1 MEFNRDVYKFF
12 KASQYKTRKL
22 QLRRCRFKV
31 FHISVES
38 IKAEL
43 NQVKSKKVKGKI
55 SVEGVDFL
63 IPAMKPLRL
72 NINNFLCFLCF
83 FVAGKKKPEN
93 LRKKPA
99 FGQLLS
105 YNE

>member
-1 MEFNRDVYKFF
+1 
-12 KASQYKTRKL
+12 
-22 QLRRCRFKV
+22 
-31 FHISVES
+31 VES

-43 NQVKSKKVKGKI
+43 NQVKSKKIKGKI